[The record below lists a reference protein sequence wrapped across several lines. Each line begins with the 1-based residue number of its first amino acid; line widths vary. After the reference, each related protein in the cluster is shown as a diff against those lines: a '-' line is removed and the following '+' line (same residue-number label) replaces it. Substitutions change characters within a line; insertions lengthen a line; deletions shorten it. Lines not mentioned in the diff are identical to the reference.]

1 MNGMLRSW
9 HRSMGAIIALFVLVL
24 SATGILLNHTA
35 DLDLDQHHLTW
46 PWLLD
51 HYGLSNVEAD
61 VAYNLNEKIITQFD
75 EKIFVDADPVITNHL
90 QIIGGITLDEIT
102 VLASANELLLIS
114 PEGEFIEKMS
124 ASAGVPEQ
132 IQNIGLFHGEPVLQT
147 RNGMWRSDYMLEQWE
162 NISLQG
168 VSWSIQS
175 PVPSEVQKE
184 LDSYFYGEGVSIE
197 RFVLDLHNGHILSG
211 IGVWLLDIVA
221 ILLIV
226 LSVSGLWMWSR
237 FGK

>member
-9 HRSMGAIIALFVLVL
+9 HRTMGVIIALFVLVL
-24 SATGILLNHTA
+24 AATGILLNHTE
-35 DLDLDQHHLTW
+35 DLELDQHYLTW

-51 HYGLSNVEAD
+51 HYGLSDVEAD
-61 VAYNLNEKIITQFD
+61 VAYHLNDRFITQFD
-75 EKIFVDADPVITNHL
+75 EKVFVDGSLVTTTHQ
-90 QIIGGITLDEIT
+90 QIIGGIGIDDIT
-102 VLASANELLLIS
+102 VLATDNELLLIS

-147 RNGMWRSDYMLEQWE
+147 RKGMWRSDYMLETWE

-175 PVPSEVQKE
+175 PVPDDIQKQ
-184 LDSYFYGEGVSIE
+184 LDSYFYGEGISVE
-197 RFVLDLHNGHILSG
+197 RFALDVHNGHILNG

-221 ILLIV
+221 VLLIV
-226 LSVSGLWMWSR
+226 LSISGLWMWR
-237 FGK
+237 RLR